1 MSLQERLPAR
11 VEERVLGFLQP
22 PELLLL
28 APLVCR
34 AWRATVRKHASR
46 AVLLNLRLVVGGGG
60 SGDVAEPPSS
70 GDAPHPSVAGVR
82 IQRPA
87 PLDAFCH
94 IPAGARQSATYVGEE
109 AGASSDTAAA
119 AVAGEGVVVTCRFD
133 LLPTTAEAVRGFLGA
148 VASVLRSWLPHGK
161 TLPDDDDV
169 VVTSP
174 VSVVPW
180 EVQVSGARGLRSP
193 AELHALSALL
203 AHLEPVVFKAAMPP
217 RILLY
222 LLPDSVQV
230 LHLIC
235 SRADD
240 PVDFT
245 ALRTLASADS
255 ANDGTTGQSTTIA
268 RPCNRP
274 PFGPGL
280 VKLVLDA
287 PLELD
292 VGDDRGSVEPEEL
305 EDLRY
310 LKSLKD
316 LTVGGFY
323 PIT

>member
-1 MSLQERLPAR
+1 MSLQKRLPAR

-60 SGDVAEPPSS
+60 DDVADLASS

-87 PLDAFCH
+87 PLDAFCR
-94 IPAGARQSATYVGEE
+94 IPAGSRMQAARDGVEE
-109 AGASSDTAAA
+109 GSTGSGAVA

-133 LLPTTAEAVRGFLGA
+133 QLPTTADAVRGFLGA
-148 VASVLRSWLPHGK
+148 VASVLHSWLPRGK
-161 TLPDDDDV
+161 TLPDDGDEDDGTAAAAAV
-169 VVTSP
+169 R
-174 VSVVPW
+174 VVPW
-180 EVQVSGARGLRSP
+180 EVQVSGARGLREP

-203 AHLEPVVFKAAMPP
+203 AHLEPVVFKAALPP

-230 LHLIC
+230 LHLSC

-240 PVDFT
+240 PVDFS
-245 ALRTLASADS
+245 ALRALASADS
-255 ANDGTTGQSTTIA
+255 ANDSTTGQSTNIA

-274 PFGPGL
+274 PFGSGL
-280 VKLVLDA
+280 VKLVLDS

-292 VGDDRGSVEPEEL
+292 VGDDRGSVEPE
-305 EDLRY
+305 
-310 LKSLKD
+310 
-316 LTVGGFY
+316 
-323 PIT
+323 